1 MQRARGGSSHYSALP
16 ADFTGRYFTVQQQE
30 LTPVCVVQP
39 ESAEQVSQIVNI
51 LREQACSFTIRSG
64 GHGNHAGTS
73 SIHNGLVVDLSRLNS
88 VEISDDESTAFI
100 GTGNRWRDVYPVL
113 EKRGLL
119 TVGGRAGS
127 VGVGGFTLG
136 GKVAPKRRSDAD

>member
-1 MQRARGGSSHYSALP
+1 VQHALGEASHYNTLP
-16 ADFTGRYFTVQQQE
+16 AEFKGQYFTVQQRE

-51 LREQACSFTIRSG
+51 LKEQECSFTIRSG

-73 SIHNGLVVDLSRLNS
+73 SIHNGLVVDLSKLNS

-100 GTGNRWRDVYPVL
+100 GSGNRWRDVYPVL

-119 TVGGRAGS
+119 TIGGRAGA

-136 GKVAPKRRSDAD
+136 GNVASRRPSHSY